1 MVTVSY
7 VPTGL
12 PAAYV
17 LAGVKEV
24 TYWHLHEKIDSGVR
38 SAGCCNGKLAESFCP
53 AAYSKK
59 DAEFTVPRT
68 FTASTSG
75 ILVKNS
81 MGLPVAREASA
92 QEYAKKFFM
101 LAE

>member
-1 MVTVSY
+1 MHCF
-7 VPTGL
+7 L
-12 PAAYV
+12 PLFLHLLNV